1 MNMDIKNK
9 VSCDEVEQASHIVNN
24 LNPDRNITE
33 EEFQNFMYRVTEVEK
48 IVKKL
53 ASSDQKEQEC
63 GKKLADEILEKGVQK
78 EIYEDGEVKIKTNR
92 SVINKYPSKKYD
104 SSNDPNKM
112 SREMFM
118 KSVEDDAKKRAEDC
132 KIRNERAETLKRIAN
147 GAFKEGDYEK
157 AVTYYSKALEQRKD
171 SSVLWNNR
179 ALSYTHLGLF
189 EKALHD
195 YEWAL
200 KLNDSN
206 LKALLNSAKCYMHLR
221 NREKSK
227 EYIQMAKERNP
238 HFNKFI
244 DEFQENIKLQFNVQA
259 INDDEIQ

>member
-1 MNMDIKNK
+1 
-9 VSCDEVEQASHIVNN
+9 
-24 LNPDRNITE
+24 
-33 EEFQNFMYRVTEVEK
+33 
-48 IVKKL
+48 
-53 ASSDQKEQEC
+53 
-63 GKKLADEILEKGVQK
+63 
-78 EIYEDGEVKIKTNR
+78 
-92 SVINKYPSKKYD
+92 
-104 SSNDPNKM
+104 
-112 SREMFM
+112 M
-118 KSVEDDAKKRAEDC
+118 KSVENDAKKRAEDR

-179 ALSYTHLGLF
+179 ALSYMHLGLF

-195 YEWAL
+195 CEWTL

-244 DEFQENIKLQFNVQA
+244 DGNKFVEYFKLTHHFLCNNNLFYILQNFKKV
-259 INDDEIQ
+259 